1 VLQKKRRPG
10 VLRARPAGRQF
21 PDAAA
26 HFRAGRL
33 QVMKKG
39 VPVSPGVAVA
49 HAYCVDQVL
58 AHHEPYHLDSSALSA
73 ESARF
78 DRACAAAARELD
90 DTIARV
96 TRQVGEDEAAI
107 FRAHRQLL
115 RDPGLVQKVKS
126 AIVERKVDAATAL
139 QQTLEQY
146 RALFEQISDAYLQE
160 RIGDLR
166 DVVGRILAQLAREE
180 RRPLL
185 DVKEPVILI
194 APEILPSQAITFD
207 RGQVA
212 GILTESGGA
221 TGHAAI
227 LARSLG
233 IPAVSGLRGL
243 MREVRT
249 GDLIALDGR
258 EGVVYLNPGPE
269 VESFYRKLQR
279 EYADLCGSLIANHDL
294 PAVTADGIAVE
305 LLANV
310 SGVSDAAFAGQVG
323 ATGVGLYR
331 TEYLFLTHPS
341 VPDEEEQLAAYRAVI
356 EAAPNRTVTV
366 RTLDLGGDKHV
377 PYLGTRKEANPFM
390 GFRSI
395 RLASA
400 YPELFQAQLRAI
412 LRAGRFG
419 KVSLMFPM
427 ISMLEEVQRI
437 KKVVERTRLALSR
450 AGVPFAEDV
459 PLGIMIE
466 VPAAALCIDELLGEV
481 DFVSIGSN
489 DLVQYLMAADR
500 DNPQVAHLCEP
511 FSPALLRLLARVIRA
526 CRERGKPVTLCGEMA
541 GWPRC
546 FLPLFG
552 AGLRRLSMSPTA
564 VPSMKEVVR
573 RTTLADAEDIAR
585 RVLRMRTTGEVRGYL
600 TRRVRE
606 VWPNITLLDMRR

>member
-1 VLQKKRRPG
+1 
-10 VLRARPAGRQF
+10 
-21 PDAAA
+21 
-26 HFRAGRL
+26 
-33 QVMKKG
+33 MNKG

-49 HAYCVDQVL
+49 HAYCVEQIL
-58 AHHEPYHLDSSALSA
+58 AHHEPYRLDSSALSA
-73 ESARF
+73 EVSRF
-78 DRACAAAARELD
+78 ERACAAVARELD
-90 DTIARV
+90 ETIARV
-96 TRQVGEDEAAI
+96 SRQVGEEEAAI
-107 FRAHRQLL
+107 FRAHRQLV
-115 RDPGLVQKVKS
+115 RDPSLSSKVKNVIS
-126 AIVERKVDAATAL
+126 EHQVDAATAL
-139 QQTLEQY
+139 QQTLEEY
-146 RALFEQISDAYLQE
+146 GELFQHIPDPYLQE

-166 DVVGRILAQLAREE
+166 DVVGRILARLAREQH
-180 RRPLL
+180 RPVL
-185 DVKEPVILI
+185 DVREPVILV
-194 APEILPSQAITFD
+194 APEILPSQAVNFD
-207 RGQVA
+207 RRQVA
-212 GILTESGGA
+212 GILTESGGT

-258 EGVVYLNPGPE
+258 EGLVYINPGPE
-269 VESFYRKLQR
+269 VETAYRKLQR
-279 EYADLCGSLIANHDL
+279 EYTALCCQLIENRDLEPVS
-294 PAVTADGIAVE
+294 ADGVPVD

-310 SGVSDAAFAGQVG
+310 NGPADAALAVEAG

-331 TEYLFLTHPS
+331 TEYLFLTHAS

-356 EAAPNRTVTV
+356 EASPNKSVTI

-395 RLASA
+395 RLSSA
-400 YPELFQAQLRAI
+400 YPEFFQTQLRAI
-412 LRAGRFG
+412 LRAARFG
-419 KVSLMFPM
+419 DVKLMFPM
-427 ISMLEEVQRI
+427 ISMVEEVRRI
-437 KKVVERTRLALSR
+437 KKVVQRTRRELR
-450 AGVPFAEDV
+450 HAGVPFAEDV
-459 PLGIMIE
+459 PVGIMVE
-466 VPAAALCIDELLGEV
+466 VPAAALCIEELLSEV

-511 FSPALLRLLARVIRA
+511 FSPALLRLLVRVIGA
-526 CRERGKPVTLCGEMA
+526 CNEAGKPATLCGEMA

-552 AGLRRLSMSPTA
+552 AGLRRLSMSPAA

-573 RTTLADAEDIAR
+573 RTTLSVAEAILR
-585 RVLRMRTTGEVRGYL
+585 RVLPMQTVGEVRGFL
-600 TRRVRE
+600 TRKVQD